1 MSTVRKFGVIATVAM
16 ALTLAAC
23 TTGTARPTGLANGVV
38 AWISTPTPPTAAR
51 TAAAES
57 EAAARFGETS
67 SISDSRLT
75 YLAMAF
81 SGRQDGAILDSVAP
95 STKSGRCALA
105 LYTTRDGATRWSGPL
120 VFGNGAPCL
129 DNLVTGQESLSVT
142 SDAAW
147 WVAIGYKLYRGTLVS
162 PAAKDVSIPGGA
174 HACSVTASGST
185 VYVAIEPNGNCWAS
199 TGLLRSTNSG
209 TTWSKVRSLP
219 VTLVGSPTVAAV
231 VLPTADSV
239 VAIGWPPVGSPP
251 RLLRWKG
258 PLAVGQESNDGRWY
272 TSILPCK
279 AGPGKTTS
287 WMQGL
292 VTSSG
297 KRLVAA
303 CLGPASGGATGIE
316 IVTSSDGGHKWSERC
331 GFSLFS
337 FGNTMN
343 KCPDYGSPTGIA
355 IAPNG
360 ALVMSDD
367 SVGLM
372 ASSDDGATW
381 RIVVSPWPGTAFVDL
396 SSSSGV
402 LWALMFGP
410 APVTAGAWLAY
421 STNGES
427 WHRAKLPT
435 T

>member
-1 MSTVRKFGVIATVAM
+1 MNLGEIMSAVRKLGVIGVI
-16 ALTLAAC
+16 
-23 TTGTARPTGLANGVV
+23 GVV
-38 AWISTPTPPTAAR
+38 AMMLMLAGGTSSATPTATTTAAKTAAPESKTAAR
-51 TAAAES
+51 IE
-57 EAAARFGETS
+57 ETS

-95 STKSGRCALA
+95 SRSSGRCALA

-120 VFGNGAPCL
+120 VFGNGAPCF
-129 DNLVTGQESLSVT
+129 DNLATGQESLSVT
-142 SDAAW
+142 SDGAW
-147 WVAIGYKLYRGTLVS
+147 WVAIANKLYTGTLVS
-162 PAAKDVSIPGGA
+162 SSAKDVSIPGGA

-185 VYVAIEPNGNCWAS
+185 VYVAIETNGSCWTP
-199 TGLLRSTNSG
+199 TGLLRSTDSG

-219 VTLVGSPTVAAV
+219 VRLVVSPTVAAV
-231 VLPTADSV
+231 VVPTVDSV

-251 RLLRWKG
+251 KLLRWRG
-258 PLAVGQESNDGRWY
+258 PLAVAKESGDGRWY

-279 AGPGKTTS
+279 AAHGKRTS
-287 WMQGL
+287 WTQGL

-303 CLGPASGGATGIE
+303 CLGPASGGTTGIE
-316 IVTSSDGGHKWSERC
+316 IVTSNDGGHKWSERC
-331 GFSLFS
+331 GFSLFG

-372 ASSDDGATW
+372 ASSDDGASW
-381 RIVVSPWPGTAFVDL
+381 RIAVSPWAGTAFVDL
-396 SSSSGV
+396 SSTGGV

-427 WHRAKLPT
+427 WQRAKLPT
-435 T
+435 R